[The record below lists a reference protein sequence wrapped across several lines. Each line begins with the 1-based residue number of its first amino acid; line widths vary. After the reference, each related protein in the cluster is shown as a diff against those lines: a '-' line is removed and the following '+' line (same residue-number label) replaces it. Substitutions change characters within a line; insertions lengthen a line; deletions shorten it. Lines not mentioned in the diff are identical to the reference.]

1 MVTGLS
7 VEVFLFIKSISLLF
21 VGKPCKQCT
30 ETVQIILAPCGEL
43 FVIEI
48 ALSNL
53 VWTNRIDFVSSI

>member
-21 VGKPCKQCT
+21 VGKCT

-53 VWTNRIDFVSSI
+53 V

>member
-53 VWTNRIDFVSSI
+53 V